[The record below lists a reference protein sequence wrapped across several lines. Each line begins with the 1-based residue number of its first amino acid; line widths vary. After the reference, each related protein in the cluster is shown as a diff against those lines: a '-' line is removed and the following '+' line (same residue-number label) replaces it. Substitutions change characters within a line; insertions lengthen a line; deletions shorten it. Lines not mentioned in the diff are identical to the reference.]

1 MWDGILYNSSMPALT
16 RGGDITA
23 SSKSDKQASL
33 HASIPD
39 EDDNEESGTC

>member
-1 MWDGILYNSSMPALT
+1 MWDEILYNSSMPALT
-16 RGGDITA
+16 RGDITA